1 MLVTLKPKYFNT
13 NLSSGFKIAIQ
24 RGMAGCP
31 KNFSSA
37 VAIDAR
43 KRENDEVLRKKKEQA
58 EALAAR
64 GYE

>member
-1 MLVTLKPKYFNT
+1 
-13 NLSSGFKIAIQ
+13 
-24 RGMAGCP
+24 MAGCP